1 MVAVMLITHF
11 CTQSFGIC
19 RRLLLL
25 HFVQILIGS
34 KVACPSHI
42 KHEEKKSARRT
53 DIIPTGP
60 MNYSWTHGH
69 WHKRRK
75 KKKSK
80 NASRNENET
89 YNGTSIWGPYLS
101 DPKKNANRAKN
112 RVLKP
117 LSLSISNLSGCLLI
131 A

>member
-60 MNYSWTHGH
+60 MDYSWTHGH

-75 KKKSK
+75 KTKKREEK
-80 NASRNENET
+80 WKWNIQWNFDMGALFV
-89 YNGTSIWGPYLS
+89 GP
-101 DPKKNANRAKN
+101 
-112 RVLKP
+112 
-117 LSLSISNLSGCLLI
+117 
-131 A
+131 